1 MEAAEAFY
9 AEWRRRAPGARR
21 DLGRAARL
29 AGALGVAAPPA
40 PVLTVVG
47 SKGKGTA
54 ATYASAWL
62 AASGARVL
70 TVTGPGLRADA
81 ERIRLDGVSIGDRR
95 LGELGERIREAT
107 AALPPPPRGGYLSP
121 SGLFTLAGLL
131 HARDA
136 GADLLVLEAGMGG
149 VSDETG
155 LFPPSVVAI
164 CQIFAEHVGVLGDTP
179 AEIAA
184 DKAAVAAPAT
194 SAVVSLPQS
203 PGVASAIRATVA
215 ARTGGAVTPE
225 VVESGAGGVPRGLLP
240 PGLGGPNAE
249 LGCVAA
255 RRLLEA
261 TGRRAPSADRR
272 DAVLS
277 TVVLPGRCSRHRVPG
292 TRATVFVDS
301 AVDGTGAARALAEAY
316 RRWDRIDHVL
326 VCLPDHKDVP
336 GVAAE
341 LAGLPVTYVRMPD
354 RERLAFTRAI
364 PGGWSA
370 ADVAELTTT
379 RLAALGERLVVLGT
393 VYFTGRILDL
403 VGARTDRAF
412 TV

>member
-21 DLGRAARL
+21 DLRRAGRL
-29 AGALGVAAPPA
+29 ADALGVAAPRA

-62 AASGARVL
+62 AAAGARVL
-70 TVTGPGLRADA
+70 TVTSPGLRADA

-95 LGELGERIREAT
+95 LGELGERIHEASAT
-107 AALPPPPRGGYLSP
+107 LPPPRGAYLSP

-136 GADLLVLEAGMGG
+136 GADLLVIEAGMGG
-149 VSDETG
+149 ISDEAG
-155 LFPPSVVAI
+155 LFPPAVVAI
-164 CQIFAEHVGVLGDTP
+164 SEIFAEHIGVLGDTP
-179 AEIAA
+179 AAIAT
-184 DKAAVAAPAT
+184 DKAAVATADT
-194 SAVVSLPQS
+194 SAIVSLPQS
-203 PGVASAIRATVA
+203 PDVASAIAAIVAT
-215 ARTGGAVTPE
+215 RTGGALTPE
-225 VVESGAGGVPRGLLP
+225 MIEPGASGVPRGLLP

-255 RRLLEA
+255 RRLLDA
-261 TGRRAPSADRR
+261 TGRRAPCADRR

-277 TVVLPGRCSRHRVPG
+277 SVVLPGRCSRHPVPG

-301 AVDGTGAARALAEAY
+301 AIDGTGAAGALAEAY

-341 LAGLPVTYVRMPD
+341 LAGLPVTYVRMAD
-354 RERLAFTRAI
+354 RERLSFTRAV

-370 ADVAELTTT
+370 ADVAELTTA

-393 VYFTGRILDL
+393 VYFTGRVLDL

-412 TV
+412 TA